1 MGRTLLDKIWDAHT
15 VRTEDG
21 GRSVLYIDRQ
31 YIHEVTSPVAFAG
44 LERRGIGVAR
54 PAQITATADHNIPTV
69 DQHLPIAE
77 AESRR
82 QVEALEA
89 NCAKFGIEHFGV
101 GNPRQGIV
109 HIIGPELGFTQ
120 PGMTIVCGDS
130 HTSTHGALG
139 AVAFGVGTSEVEM
152 VFASQCIIQSKPRS
166 MRITVDGTLRPGV
179 EAKDVVLYIISQLT
193 ASGGTG
199 YFIEFAGEAIPVAGA
214 LQGALNA
221 GRGHLKALIGNVLHR
236 EEVGELIAHAFA
248 VLKRDAAFG
257 GGVDRHADKAS
268 GKALEFDELIAH
280 AFDGT
285 FNELVKRSGLGH

>member
-1 MGRTLLDKIWDAHT
+1 MADFCAEQAKQ
-15 VRTEDG
+15 VRE
-21 GRSVLYIDRQ
+21 
-31 YIHEVTSPVAFAG
+31 FAR
-44 LERRGIGVAR
+44 E
-54 PAQITATADHNIPTV
+54 
-69 DQHLPIAE
+69 
-77 AESRR
+77 
-82 QVEALEA
+82 
-89 NCAKFGIEHFGV
+89 
-101 GNPRQGIV
+101 QGITHYYEV
-109 HIIGPELGFTQ
+109 GCMGVEHALLPEQGVVGAGDLIIGA
-120 PGMTIVCGDS
+120 DS
-130 HTSTHGALG
+130 HTCTYGALG
-139 AVAFGVGTSEVEM
+139 AFSTGVGSTDAAVGYATGKAWFKVPETLL
-152 VFASQCIIQSKPRS
+152 FKI
-166 MRITVDGTLRPGV
+166 DGELNPGV
-179 EAKDVVLYIISQLT
+179 TGKDIILYIISRLT